1 MRAFSYDEPLTMVKI
16 KPKRGYEQRR
26 MMMTT
31 SATNATEREALQDKP
46 GKSQIIVVDLE
57 KPQTPQQ
64 VKRLRKGR
72 GNLMTRIERIVRDLV
87 SDGTVKSGAE
97 SIVVVVREQPP
108 MPWPSFGNLGNFG
121 SFGKDDDDDDDDD
134 DDHHV
139 RVVRVG

>member
-1 MRAFSYDEPLTMVKI
+1 
-16 KPKRGYEQRR
+16 
-26 MMMTT
+26 MTT

-97 SIVVVVREQPP
+97 SIVVVVREQPS

-134 DDHHV
+134 DHHI